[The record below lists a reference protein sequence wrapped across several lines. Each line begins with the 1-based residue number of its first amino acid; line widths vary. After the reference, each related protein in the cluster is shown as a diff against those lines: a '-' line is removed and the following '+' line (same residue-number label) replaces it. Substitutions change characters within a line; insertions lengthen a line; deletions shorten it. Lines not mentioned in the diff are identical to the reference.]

1 MEFNL
6 IDQNLK
12 DIDFDL
18 IFFIIKFKGFF
29 LYNLSNIGKF
39 LVLEIFNKKVRFFF
53 NFGDVIVIV
62 FIVFKN
68 VLTGEWFRV

>member
-39 LVLEIFNKKVRFFF
+39 LALEIFNKKVRFFF